1 MPWHPASAGR
11 KTNRVSRKASPPQSV
26 RVYARITPELY
37 TLLQQVR
44 VAKRFE
50 TDADLMRAALRAYLD
65 EQSDQVASKRH
76 FNTTFQRRMNRLD
89 WHLTVI
95 TYLLAQALG
104 MLIAHATGQKLPG
117 DALLDQAI
125 RLAGQNHRA
134 LADRLDESRAKVEE
148 TERKTR

>member
-1 MPWHPASAGR
+1 M
-11 KTNRVSRKASPPQSV
+11 SRKVNPPQSV

-50 TDADLMRAALRAYLD
+50 NDADLVRAALRAFLD

-89 WHLTVI
+89 WHLTVL

-117 DALLDQAI
+117 DALLEQAI
-125 RLAGQNHRA
+125 RMAAQNHRV
-134 LADRLDESRAKVEE
+134 LADRLDESRTRLEE
-148 TERKTR
+148 AERKPR

>member
-1 MPWHPASAGR
+1 M
-11 KTNRVSRKASPPQSV
+11 SRKASPPQSV

-50 TDADLMRAALRAYLD
+50 HDSDLVRAALRAFLD

-76 FNTTFQRRMNRLD
+76 FNATFQSRMNRLD

-117 DALLDQAI
+117 DALLEQAI

-148 TERKTR
+148 AERKTR

>member
-1 MPWHPASAGR
+1 MR
-11 KTNRVSRKASPPQSV
+11 RKANPPQSV

-50 TDADLMRAALRAYLD
+50 NDADLVRAALRAFLD
-65 EQSDQVASKRH
+65 EQSDQVGSKRH
-76 FNTTFQRRMNRLD
+76 FNATFQRRMNRLD

-95 TYLLAQALG
+95 TYLLAQSLG

-117 DALLDQAI
+117 DALLEQAI
-125 RLAGQNHRA
+125 RLAAQNHRV
-134 LADRLDESRAKVEE
+134 LSDRLDEGRAKLEE
-148 TERKTR
+148 AERKTR

>member
-1 MPWHPASAGR
+1 MSR
-11 KTNRVSRKASPPQSV
+11 KTNPPQSV

-50 TDADLMRAALRAYLD
+50 NDADLMRAALRAFLD
-65 EQSDQVASKRH
+65 EQSDQVGSKRH

-89 WHLTVI
+89 WHLTVL

-117 DALLDQAI
+117 DALLEQAI
-125 RLAGQNHRA
+125 RLAAQNHRV
-134 LADRLDESRAKVEE
+134 LSDRLDESRAKLEE